1 MRISD
6 WSSDV
11 CSSDLVA
18 HDRPAKFLSEFG
30 QWDFEV
36 EERYNHK
43 GEDRIRWPHRQN
55 KIGQV
60 SQGSKKTGVENSGID
75 FIPSLRRKFAS
86 ITNTVLQARGIH
98 RRLDPRKYTEMGIDR
113 TPTDHL
119 GTKAAALEAI
129 GVPTAVG
136 QLNEIGRAKSELQS
150 LMRISYA
157 CFCLKKK

>member
-1 MRISD
+1 MMDTAVSHAHDDHNDRRNYHLHI
-6 WSSDV
+6 
-11 CSSDLVA
+11 VA

-30 QWDFEV
+30 QWDVEV

-86 ITNTVLQARGIH
+86 ITNTVLQARG
-98 RRLDPRKYTEMGIDR
+98 K
-113 TPTDHL
+113 
-119 GTKAAALEAI
+119 
-129 GVPTAVG
+129 
-136 QLNEIGRAKSELQS
+136 IGRASCRERVCQ
-150 LMRISYA
+150 YV
-157 CFCLKKK
+157 

>member
-11 CSSDLVA
+11 CSSDL
-18 HDRPAKFLSEFG
+18 
-30 QWDFEV
+30 EV

-98 RRLDPRKYTEMGIDR
+98 RRLDPRQYTEMGIDR
-113 TPTDHL
+113 TPTEHL
-119 GTKAAALEAI
+119 GTKAAALEAH

-136 QLNEIGRAKSELQS
+136 KLKAMEIWRDAYRATQREH
-150 LMRISYA
+150 
-157 CFCLKKK
+157 